1 MPIATCA
8 DSRGKPC
15 SGAKGSFYHKRDE
28 QTAVRRRQES
38 GKKEC
43 ERQKS
48 SLPELRTYET

>member
-1 MPIATCA
+1 MPIATGA